1 MSDERIDIEI
11 QDKVSP
17 GISAKIL
24 AIAAA
29 SRDAD
34 SAVSKL
40 KAQLATLNNGALAQL
55 QQATAQA
62 TLAVSQNAMAN
73 QRLATELQRTAAATA
88 TAQAAQTRANTA
100 QTQGATAAQQLATA
114 TARTATAQQQT
125 ANTAQRLATE
135 QQRTA
140 AATSQAQAAADRAA
154 LAALRLQQAQDRVA
168 NSANGAGRGIMNFV
182 RSAAALV
189 GVGLSA
195 HAILEAADA
204 YTTLQNKLKNVAETE
219 QSLTKITG
227 DVFDIANR
235 TRAPVQETAQAFTR
249 FDMAMKGLG
258 ASQQES
264 LRLTETVNKSLIV
277 SGATSGE
284 AASGLLQLSQAFNK
298 GKLDGDEFRSVME
311 LMPLAA
317 DAIAKQ
323 LKVTRGE
330 LLRLAPEGK
339 ITAEV
344 MRKAFASAATEIDAK
359 FARTV
364 PTLSQAMTVLKNQG
378 TQFFGELNKSLGITE
393 AMSKAILFLGNNM
406 KALALGLAVIGAAM
420 LVAFG
425 PALVGMLT
433 AATAAVWAFSVAIAS
448 NPIGLLVV
456 GLTAAVAAIAL
467 FGDEIKV
474 SGDGL
479 VTLKDTALAVW
490 SFIKDGAGV
499 VASFIKDAWNTAIDF
514 VNSKTEGFGEKFRD
528 IGGAIMAFGK
538 TLINGYIGLWVG
550 AYSAITKGWSLFP
563 AAMKDIFA
571 MALNFVVDIAE
582 KIANAALEGINKITA
597 LANSGAEKLG
607 IGKIFEGDLSV
618 SLDKYK
624 MEVTGAASDLAGTVK
639 GAFSDAFNTDFVGN
653 AVGAIQQR
661 AAEISK
667 ARRAAEAAQAA
678 NNGGLRQ
685 SGPANPITD
694 PKALKEA
701 EKRAMALS
709 KVNAELDKELR
720 GLYLLKP
727 EREIQSKL
735 DQIEIN
741 LASKKIKLT
750 DQERESLRGKIKA
763 IEENKAVQQAFDQI
777 YESAVAP
784 ARDYNA
790 QISAG
795 AKLLSMGAITQE
807 QYARTVVMAAE
818 AYKGAIDPMYQI
830 NRELQQQS
838 DILAMIGPQQEIAQ
852 QMQQYQNELLQ
863 KGIILNEQ
871 ERAALQS
878 KLEVLQQQ
886 KGVSQELNKIYS
898 ETQGKQLSLQQQTQ
912 ALNQAYANGII
923 NLDNYS
929 QRLVKLGIDQANL
942 KLQMGDGTFTDVMVA
957 GLGSIVS
964 QYEGVMSGLSGAFGN
979 FFQSFTDGFAN
990 SVGRAIVYSDN
1001 LNEALSNVAKEAVAG
1016 LISALVKLGIQYA
1029 VNAVLGNTIAAT
1041 ALTTQTA
1048 ASVAAAAVTATAW
1061 ATPAALVSLAS
1072 FGANSVPAM
1081 AGIAATEALTEGMA
1095 LATVAGFQSG
1105 GYTGNVGTSEIA
1117 GVVHGQ
1123 EFVVNAAAT
1132 ARNRDTLEAMN
1143 RGASGVALNSAS
1155 AGSSTG
1161 SGAINVSI
1169 QNYGTSKDFEVQQI
1183 SETDVRIIARDEAR
1197 SAVRKETPA
1206 VVSSEL
1212 RNPNSSIS
1220 KSLGQNTQTQ
1230 RRR

>member
-1 MSDERIDIEI
+1 MSDERIDIQI

-34 SAVSKL
+34 SAVSRL
-40 KAQLATLNNGALAQL
+40 KASLATLNNGALAQL

-88 TAQAAQTRANTA
+88 NAKAATTRASTA
-100 QTQGATAAQQLATA
+100 QTQGTTAAQRLADA
-114 TARTATAQQQT
+114 TARAATAQQQT
-125 ANTAQRLATE
+125 ANAAQRLATE
-135 QQRTA
+135 QARTTA
-140 AATSQAQAAADRAA
+140 ATAQAQAAADRAA

-195 HAILEAADA
+195 HAVLQAADA
-204 YTTLQNKLKNVAETE
+204 YTTLQNKLKNVTETE
-219 QSLTKITG
+219 QGLATVTNE
-227 DVFDIANR
+227 VFNIANR

-323 LKVTRGE
+323 MKVTRGE

-339 ITAEV
+339 ITAEI
-344 MRKAFASAATEIDAK
+344 MRKAFAGAADEIDRK
-359 FARTV
+359 FAKTL
-364 PTLSQAMTVLKNQG
+364 PTISQAMVVLKNSG
-378 TQFFGELNKSLGITE
+378 TQFFGELNKSLGITA
-393 AMSKAILFLGNNM
+393 AMSKGILFLAENM
-406 KALALGLAVIGAAM
+406 KALALGLAIVAAAL

-425 PALVGMLT
+425 PALVGLLT
-433 AATAAVWAFSVAIAS
+433 AATSAVWAFTVAIAT
-448 NPIGLLVV
+448 NPIGALVV
-456 GLTAAVAAIAL
+456 GITAAVAAIAL
-467 FGDEIKV
+467 FGDQIKV

-490 SFIKDGAGV
+490 SFISDGFSALTSSIGV
-499 VASFIKDAWNTAIDF
+499 LWNVAIDF
-514 VNSKTEGFGEKFRD
+514 LSSKTNGWGEQFRN
-528 IGGAIMAFGK
+528 IGGFILETVKNTVNAI
-538 TLINGYIGLWVG
+538 IGYYVG

-571 MALNFVVDIAE
+571 MALNFVVDIAG
-582 KIANAALEGINKITA
+582 KIANAALEGVNKITE
-597 LANSGAEKLG
+597 LANAGAEKLG
-607 IGKIFEGDLSV
+607 MGKIFETGLSV

-639 GAFSDAFNTDFVGN
+639 GAFADAFNTDFVGN
-653 AVGAIQQR
+653 AVGAIQKR
-661 AAEISK
+661 AADISK

-678 NNGGLRQ
+678 NDGGLRGEGAA
-685 SGPANPITD
+685 SKLTD
-694 PKALKEA
+694 PKALKAA
-701 EKRAMALS
+701 ELRARAMAQ
-709 KVNAELDKELR
+709 VNAELDKELR
-720 GLYLLKP
+720 GLNVLKP
-727 EREIQSKL
+727 EREVQSKL

-750 DQERESLRGKIKA
+750 NEERDSLRGKIKTL
-763 IEENKAVQQAFDQI
+763 EEGKAVQQAFDQI
-777 YESAVAP
+777 YESAIAP

-790 QISAG
+790 QLTA
-795 AKLLSMGAITQE
+795 AQKLLSMGAISQDV
-807 QYARTVVMAAE
+807 YSRAVVSAAE
-818 AYKGAIDPMYQI
+818 AYKNASDPLYAM
-830 NRELQQQS
+830 NKELSQQFETLS
-838 DILAMIGPQQEIAQ
+838 KIGPQQEIAQ

-863 KGIILNEQ
+863 KGIILNDQ
-871 ERAALQS
+871 DRAGLQT
-878 KLEVLQQQ
+878 KLEALQQQ
-886 KGVSQELNKIYS
+886 KAVSQELNKIYS
-898 ETQGKQLSLQQQTQ
+898 ETQGKQLSLQQQTE
-912 ALNQAYANGII
+912 ALNQAYSSGLI

-929 QRLVKLGIDQANL
+929 NRLVKIGVDMANL
-942 KLQMGDGTFTDVMVA
+942 KLQMGDGTFKDVMISS
-957 GLGSIVS
+957 LGSIVS

-990 SVGRAIVYSDN
+990 SIGRAIVYSEN
-1001 LNEALSNVAKEAVAG
+1001 LQDALSNVAKEVLSS
-1016 LISALVKLGIQYA
+1016 LISALIKLGIQYVLNAALGQA
-1029 VNAVLGNTIAAT
+1029 VGVAAVT
-1041 ALTTQTA
+1041 AQTA

-1061 ATPAALVSLAS
+1061 APAAALVSLAS

-1081 AGIAATEALTEGMA
+1081 AGITATAALSEGLA
-1095 LATVAGFQSG
+1095 LASIAGFESG
-1105 GYTGNVGTSEIA
+1105 GYTGNVGTKEVA
-1117 GVVHGQ
+1117 GVVHGK

-1143 RGASGVALNSAS
+1143 RGASSVAMNSS
-1155 AGSSTG
+1155 TAGSSTV
-1161 SGAINVSI
+1161 GAGVSVKI
-1169 QNYGTSKDFEVQQI
+1169 ENYGTSKDFEVQQL
-1183 SETDVRIIARDEAR
+1183 SETDIRIIARDEAK
-1197 SAVRKETPA
+1197 SAVRTEAPNVIA
-1206 VVSSEL
+1206 SQI
-1212 RNPNSSIS
+1212 NNANSSVS
-1220 KSLGQNTQTQ
+1220 KSLSRSTQTQ